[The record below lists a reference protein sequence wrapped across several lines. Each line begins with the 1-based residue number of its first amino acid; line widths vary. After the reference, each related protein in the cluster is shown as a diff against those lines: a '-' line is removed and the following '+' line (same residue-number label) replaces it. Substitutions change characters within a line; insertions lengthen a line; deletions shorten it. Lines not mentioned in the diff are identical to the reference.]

1 MKPRAMIGWAGIAA
15 AGILALAGCD
25 DTVSSKQA
33 KARPPAATP
42 APIPEFVR
50 EPLPFPEHTVSLA
63 SLYDTRPS
71 IDILVDQVQVIFNTA
86 QKEYKSGEFD
96 KAHANYDHAV
106 ELILASGFQVD
117 SDPRLSDLFDQIDET
132 LHSYERSAQ
141 QEAEEE
147 EKDTGTP
154 APIDD
159 LADMTLPKGDPR
171 LAAQAEKEMMRVP
184 HDLPLTVNDSVLQY
198 LSYFTTTRG
207 RATVEHGLD
216 RSGRYNDMI
225 RQVLKEEG
233 VPQDLMYLAQAES
246 AFQPTAVSRAGARG
260 LWQFMPFRGEEYD
273 LDRTYYVD
281 ERSDPEKAT
290 RAAARH
296 MRDLYDMFGDWY
308 LVMAAY
314 NSGPMN
320 VVKAVERTGYADFWE
335 LQKRHA
341 LPKQTQNYVP
351 IIIALALVAKDPSL
365 YGVHVA
371 PEKPAPVDVIHPAH
385 AIDLRLVADATGADL
400 DDLRELNPEMLRSV
414 TPNDPNFVLNL
425 PAGYGE
431 KFSNVISQV
440 PPDKWTSWR
449 LHTVAQGETM
459 ADIARHYHVSVAA
472 IESANHLEAHAVVPA
487 GFMLNVPAAPP
498 TVRLVHYRVVRGDT
512 LEGIAERFDVT
523 VTQLKRWNN
532 IKGASVPR
540 GSRLKIYAGGPPD
553 VSSHSGAKSAAEP
566 AGNAAVRKVSA
577 SADDKTG
584 TIEHRVK
591 QGETL
596 YSIAHAYKTSVA
608 SIRQLNAFLGERPL
622 QAGDV
627 LTIQR

>member
-1 MKPRAMIGWAGIAA
+1 
-15 AGILALAGCD
+15 
-25 DTVSSKQA
+25 
-33 KARPPAATP
+33 
-42 APIPEFVR
+42 
-50 EPLPFPEHTVSLA
+50 
-63 SLYDTRPS
+63 
-71 IDILVDQVQVIFNTA
+71 
-86 QKEYKSGEFD
+86 
-96 KAHANYDHAV
+96 
-106 ELILASGFQVD
+106 
-117 SDPRLSDLFDQIDET
+117 LFDQIGET

-141 QEAEEE
+141 QDAEEE
-147 EKDTGTP
+147 EAGTGTP
-154 APIDD
+154 APIDE

-171 LAAQAEKEMMRVP
+171 LAAQAEKELMRVP

-198 LSYFTTTRG
+198 LSYFTTVRG

-225 RQVLKEEG
+225 RRVLKEEG

-365 YGVHVA
+365 YGVQVEA
-371 PEKPAPVDVIHPAH
+371 EKPAPVDVIHPAH

-414 TPNDPNFVLNL
+414 TPNDPNFELNL

-431 KFSNVISQV
+431 KFTNVISQV
-440 PPDKWTSWR
+440 PADKWTSWR
-449 LHTVAQGETM
+449 LHTVEQGETM
-459 ADIARHYHVSVAA
+459 ADIARHYHVTVAG
-472 IESANHLEAHAVVPA
+472 IEAANHLEAHALVPA

-498 TVRLVHYRVVRGDT
+498 AVRLVHYRVVRGDT
-512 LEGIAERFDVT
+512 LEGIAERFDVS
-523 VTQLKRWNN
+523 VSQLKRWNN
-532 IKGASVPR
+532 IHGASVPR
-540 GSRLKIYAGGPPD
+540 GSRLKIYAGGSPD
-553 VSSHSGAKSAAEP
+553 DSGRSAVAKSAAHS
-566 AGNAAVRKVSA
+566 AGDESAAVTVRKVSA
-577 SADDKTG
+577 TAGGAAAKPASV
-584 TIEHRVK
+584 EHHVK

-596 YSIAHAYKTSVA
+596 YSIAHAYKTSVE
-608 SIRQLNAFLGERPL
+608 SIRQANSFLDERPL
-622 QAGDV
+622 KAGDV